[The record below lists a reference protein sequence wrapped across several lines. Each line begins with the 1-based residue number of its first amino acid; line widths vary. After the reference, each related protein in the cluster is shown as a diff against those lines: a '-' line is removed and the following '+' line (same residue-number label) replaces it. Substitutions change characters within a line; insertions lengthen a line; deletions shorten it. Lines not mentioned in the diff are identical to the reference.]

1 MDGFVFKDTHREK
14 SPSNESP
21 TLTENMNLDIWL
33 VNTSNQLFVRAY

>member
-21 TLTENMNLDIWL
+21 TLTENMNMDIWL
-33 VNTSNQLFVRAY
+33 ADTSNQLFIRGF

>member
-21 TLTENMNLDIWL
+21 ALTENMNIDIWL
-33 VNTSNQLFVRAY
+33 ADTSNQLFIRGY